1 MVTIVYED
9 ENEGGCYYCLIVNAT
24 VLVSL
29 STNRI
34 RLRSNHYHIGL
45 LDIRAVKPTHKLIGT
60 RHKN

>member
-9 ENEGGCYYCLIVNAT
+9 ENESGCYYCPLVNAT

-34 RLRSNHYHIGL
+34 RLRSNHCHIGL
-45 LDIRAVKPTHKLIGT
+45 LDIRAVKPTHKPNGT
-60 RHKN
+60 RHTN